1 MAWDRFGA
9 RQARAGACVSILA
22 LAAVAPMVLAQP
34 AWAQS
39 APAAPKGSSD
49 GQTVGEVVVTAQ
61 FRAQKLQDTP
71 IAITAINSQMLEAR
85 NQTNVTEIARQAP
98 NVQITPAGQLF
109 GPAAQVFI
117 RGIGQSDTS
126 YALEPGVGMYVDDVY
141 YSTLLSTAFELVDL
155 DRIEILRGPQ
165 GTLAGKNS
173 IGGAVKLYSKK
184 PDGEGGGYL
193 EAGYGTRNHVRLRGA
208 IDFPMVPDKLFFRVS
223 GLAERQTGYMKRLD
237 YGCLFPGS
245 GVPVY
250 QTSSNCLLGHEGG
263 QDVLAA
269 RAQLRWLPTEA
280 IEVNLSADV
289 TEDNSGPA
297 ASALLYGNRSDTFL
311 NGVHYDSKFV
321 PSNPY
326 VTYSTYADPGGIYHT
341 PFGTLVTQPGY
352 SVAPIGT
359 VHDWGFSG
367 VVDWKLSDSLSLK
380 SITGYRRYR
389 IEYTQDADESPF
401 DFQTVDNLQ
410 QHRQVSEELR
420 LNGSSFGKALEWT
433 VGGFYFDAR
442 SIVGGRVQFPGQFD
456 ILLNDPVVTK
466 NKSGFAQA
474 IWHIT
479 DSLNLTGGIRY
490 TDESKDYTFS
500 RIDPNTGAPPPSL
513 APIHGRTATS
523 RDSRWDYSVS
533 VDYRFSPALMAYA
546 RWATGFRSG
555 GINPRP
561 FAANQVVPFGAES
574 LNSYEAGFKSDL
586 LDRRLRFNATGFLSK
601 YNNMVLSTFQ
611 PYFNPNLPVCND
623 PSSTTCIYNPT
634 QGTFPGVV
642 PVNGG
647 KATLYG
653 AEFEAEAHPA
663 AGLTIDGT
671 LSYIHFQLDEIPPAA
686 ATGGYTLNSKLPFTP
701 TWKASLGVQYEIP
714 LAVGGSLTPRLDVT
728 YQSKVIDGSNPTT
741 WNTIDPYALLNARLT
756 WRQSNGDWEASLA
769 VTNLADK
776 LYYYNKTDLTALG
789 GTAIGT
795 PAPPREWLVSVMRR
809 F

>member
-1 MAWDRFGA
+1 MAWGRIRA
-9 RQARAGACVSILA
+9 RGRASVSILA
-22 LAAVAPMVLAQP
+22 LAATAPVFLAS
-34 AWAQS
+34 AALAQS
-39 APAAPKGSSD
+39 APSAPTKAPSD
-49 GQTVGEVVVTAQ
+49 TSTVGEIVVTAQ
-61 FRAQKLQDTP
+61 FRSQKLQDTP
-71 IAITAINSQMLEAR
+71 IAITAVNAQMLENR
-85 NQTNVTEIARQAP
+85 NQTNVTEVARQAP

-109 GPAAQVFI
+109 GPAAQVYI
-117 RGIGQSDTS
+117 RGIGQADTS

-141 YSTLLSTAFELVDL
+141 YSTLLSTAFDLVDL

-184 PDGEGGGYL
+184 PDGAGGGYL
-193 EAGYGTRNHVRLRGA
+193 EAGYGSRNHLRIRGA
-208 IDFPMVPDKLFFRVS
+208 YDFTVVPDKLFFRVS
-223 GLAERQTGYMKRLD
+223 GFAERQTGYMKRLD
-237 YGCLFPGS
+237 YGCLHPGS

-250 QTSSNCLLGHEGG
+250 QDNSSCLLGHEGG
-263 QDVLAA
+263 KDVVAA
-269 RAQLRWLPTEA
+269 RAQLRWIA
-280 IEVNLSADV
+280 SDKIEVNLSGDI

-297 ASALLYGNRSDTFL
+297 ASALLYGNRTDTFL
-311 NGVHYDSKFV
+311 NGVAYDSKFV

-326 VTYSTYADPGGIYHT
+326 VTYSTYTDPGGIYHT
-341 PFGTLVTQPGY
+341 PGGTLVTQGGY
-352 SVAPIGT
+352 SVAPIST
-359 VHDWGFSG
+359 VHDWGVSSTI
-367 VVDWKLSDSLSLK
+367 DWRLTDTLSLK
-380 SITGYRRYR
+380 SITAYRRYR

-410 QHRQVSEELR
+410 QHRQLSQEVR
-420 LNGSSFGKALEWT
+420 LNGSSFGNALEWT
-433 VGGFYFDAR
+433 VGGFYFDAK

-456 ILLNDPVVTK
+456 ILLNDPVATL

-474 IWHIT
+474 IWHVT
-479 DSLNLTGGIRY
+479 NALNVTGGIRY

-513 APIHGRTATS
+513 APIDGRTATS

-561 FAANQVVPFGAES
+561 FAANQVVPFGSES
-574 LNSYEAGFKSDL
+574 LDSYEAGFKSDL

-601 YNNMVLSTFQ
+601 YNNIVLSTFQ
-611 PYFNPNLPVCND
+611 PYVNPNLPICND
-623 PSSTTCIYNPT
+623 VTSTSCVYNPP

-663 AGLTIDGT
+663 MGLMIDAT
-671 LSYIHFQLDEIPPAA
+671 LSYIHFKLDDIPPAA
-686 ATGGYTLNSKLPFTP
+686 LTGGYTANSKLPFTP
-701 TWKASLGVQYEIP
+701 AWKASLGVQYEMP
-714 LAVGGSLTPRLDVT
+714 MGSAGSITPRLDVS
-728 YQSKVIDGSNPTT
+728 YQSKVIDGSNPSP

-756 WRQSNGDWEASLA
+756 WRAANDDWEASLA
-769 VTNLADK
+769 VTNLTDK

-795 PAPPREWLVSVMRR
+795 PAPPREWYVSVKRR